1 MFESARKK
9 FKYRFKNIRICVNGA
24 LKKAPLS
31 LQRMGA
37 REALGKM
44 LIYYCYV
51 TRENGLILSCT
62 SSLVGRWTG
71 R

>member
-1 MFESARKK
+1 MFESARKISD
-9 FKYRFKNIRICVNGA
+9 RCERA
-24 LKKAPLS
+24 LKKASLS

-51 TRENGLILSCT
+51 TRENGLILSCM
-62 SSLVGRWTG
+62 SSLVGRWIG